1 MRTDFPNLN
10 HHPDETFRTLS
21 WTELIRLDNKLEANG
36 KSSKKLTEKLAK
48 NLEKIKSNPQ
58 KIEAGEDNRSDIL
71 HKARFLGGH
80 TCRNTEIWLQARK
93 TIGLTGLD
101 PISRYDTESVGM
113 SSNINSHIW
122 ASLHNPGSKEI
133 SIKMLSPNGLKE
145 TRGSGDKNATAIK
158 KDFENSNEI
167 RLALTT
173 LKTACHFIHPW
184 NFSFAALEFFLSSV
198 QFGEK
203 ELQNKNNK
211 LSFLCDF
218 IDDVISF
225 NAEAWDDAKPFMQA
239 NEISNKWVS
248 EMLLKFPRTGQKQ
261 DNFDKGKKSP
271 SSSKN
276 PSNNKPFPKTDRSFL
291 TVCAGGSTSTFAQS
305 KLTIPIPPLGILPKS
320 SNTNAPTR
328 TPPTKSTAWQI
339 TPCLTTSD
347 LDANLGLVFLP
358 TFCEFL

>member
-21 WTELIRLDNKLEANG
+21 WTELIRLDNKLKANG

-122 ASLHNPGSKEI
+122 ASLHNPGSKDI

-158 KDFENSNEI
+158 KDFEN
-167 RLALTT
+167 
-173 LKTACHFIHPW
+173 
-184 NFSFAALEFFLSSV
+184 FFL
-198 QFGEK
+198 K
-203 ELQNKNNK
+203 
-211 LSFLCDF
+211 
-218 IDDVISF
+218 
-225 NAEAWDDAKPFMQA
+225 
-239 NEISNKWVS
+239 
-248 EMLLKFPRTGQKQ
+248 
-261 DNFDKGKKSP
+261 NFDR
-271 SSSKN
+271 SKEIIKFRFRN
-276 PSNNKPFPKTDRSFL
+276 RIVFR
-291 TVCAGGSTSTFAQS
+291 
-305 KLTIPIPPLGILPKS
+305 KLI
-320 SNTNAPTR
+320 N
-328 TPPTKSTAWQI
+328 
-339 TPCLTTSD
+339 
-347 LDANLGLVFLP
+347 
-358 TFCEFL
+358 

>member
-184 NFSFAALEFFLSSV
+184 NFSFGALEFFLSSV
-198 QFGEK
+198 QFEEK

-225 NAEAWDDAKPFMQA
+225 NTEAWDDAKPFMQA

-248 EMLLKFPRTGQKQ
+248 EILLKFPRTGQKQ

-276 PSNNKPFPKTDRSFL
+276 PSNNKPFPNRPFIPYGLCRRFNLNICPSQANTSCSAPWDPAKIL
-291 TVCAGGSTSTFAQS
+291 KHQCAHQN
-305 KLTIPIPPLGILPKS
+305 P
-320 SNTNAPTR
+320 
-328 TPPTKSTAWQI
+328 
-339 TPCLTTSD
+339 SD
-347 LDANLGLVFLP
+347 KKYCMANHSMLDHK
-358 TFCEFL
+358 